1 MTPAAATGAPASGES
16 PDAAQWPRMNE
27 LFSREAQESRH
38 PTVHPAAAATALSI
52 PRSQADRMFLYA
64 ETQGRLGPQQMD
76 GSRRILINDRLPAPT
91 PGGTRV

>member
-1 MTPAAATGAPASGES
+1 
-16 PDAAQWPRMNE
+16 MNE
-27 LFSREAQESRH
+27 LFNREAQESRH